1 MTSTEALK
9 EQLRETAAKQREAIA
24 AEVADA
30 AGNDIGSALIA
41 TFDRSLDLPA
51 GIVVSGYFPIGS
63 EANVLPLLKTLS
75 ARGFRIAL
83 PVVGKRMT
91 PLVFREWQ
99 ETDTMEQGP
108 FNIPEPKADAD
119 ILRPDLIL
127 TPLLAFDTRGNRLGY
142 GGGLYDLT
150 IATLREYQPASH
162 IAGNKSRMYPMMIWM
177 SPWTGLLPKTRPFGR
192 NEATNENTILRRR
205 SRPVRPRSH
214 RDPCARSS

>member
-24 AEVADA
+24 ADVADA

-41 TFDRSLDLPA
+41 SFDRSLDLPA

-99 ETDTMEQGP
+99 ETDTMEHGP

-150 IATLREYQPASH
+150 IATLREYQPVMAAG
-162 IAGNKSRMYPMMIWM
+162 IAYSGQQVPDVPHDDLDVPMDWII
-177 SPWTGLLPKTRPFGR
+177 TE
-192 NEATNENTILRRR
+192 NEAFRPERGNE
-205 SRPVRPRSH
+205 
-214 RDPCARSS
+214 

>member
-150 IATLREYQPASH
+150 IATLREYQPVMAAG
-162 IAGNKSRMYPMMIWM
+162 IAYSGQQVPDVPHDDLDVPMDWII
-177 SPWTGLLPKTRPFGR
+177 TE
-192 NEATNENTILRRR
+192 NEAFRPERGNE
-205 SRPVRPRSH
+205 
-214 RDPCARSS
+214 